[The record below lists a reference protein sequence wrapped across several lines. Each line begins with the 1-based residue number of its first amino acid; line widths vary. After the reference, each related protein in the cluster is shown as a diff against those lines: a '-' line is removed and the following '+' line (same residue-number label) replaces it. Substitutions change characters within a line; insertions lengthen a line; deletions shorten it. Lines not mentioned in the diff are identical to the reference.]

1 MKKAQLVEKI
11 AVEADITHS
20 EAKAALN
27 ALLCSITTA
36 LKAGDNVALVGF
48 GTFKIEN
55 ELHALAV
62 TLKQDNLSTLR
73 RPRSQCLNLAKHLK
87 RLLID
92 VLAKV
97 VL

>member
-27 ALLCSITTA
+27 TLLCSITTA

-48 GTFKIEN
+48 GTFEN
-55 ELHALAV
+55 RKRAARSGRNPKTGQPIHITSSQIPVFKSGKALKEAI
-62 TLKQDNLSTLR
+62 N
-73 RPRSQCLNLAKHLK
+73 
-87 RLLID
+87 
-92 VLAKV
+92 
-97 VL
+97 